1 MSEMNLKSNNI
12 STIPFYL
19 ILFESIVNIDVALI
33 DYLFLSLYKILDWG
47 NLLMLF
53 IGISILS
60 VSVFGF
66 LALAKIERRK
76 WIIGMLVYAAMAFLS
91 YQINFASS
99 ILMSDVF
106 NQNNSSDNMLNILS
120 VSTSLIRPLFIVLL
134 MLIIGVRYIKE
145 KTSVR

>member
-1 MSEMNLKSNNI
+1 MNLKSNNI

>member
-1 MSEMNLKSNNI
+1 MNLKSNNI

-33 DYLFLSLYKILDWG
+33 DYLFLSLYKILDWR

>member
-1 MSEMNLKSNNI
+1 
-12 STIPFYL
+12 
-19 ILFESIVNIDVALI
+19 
-33 DYLFLSLYKILDWG
+33 
-47 NLLMLF
+47 MLF